1 MFCRFKKTLEVT
13 VSKIIPAGGAWQLTS
28 EVVPY
33 DPATL
38 QFALS
43 TGAGEA
49 TGVVLGHLIYNK
61 MFNSETVS
69 DEENLQLAGLYGTA
83 AACSGTVWQPTVDLL
98 QSLPYPFVVLG
109 TGIVCGTSFYTGLR
123 YTRWSSPKRALK
135 YITNEPE
142 DQLSDLQ
149 LSVAISGATGCFVLT
164 GCVLT
169 PTTPILDACVI
180 AGMSTSSGFLVT
192 QSILNTLPGRMWTDP

>member
-33 DPATL
+33 DPTTL
-38 QFALS
+38 QFAMS
-43 TGAGEA
+43 TGVGEA
-49 TGVVLGHLIYNK
+49 IGVALGHITYNK
-61 MFNSETVS
+61 MFNDVS

-83 AACSGTVWQPTVDLL
+83 AACSGTVWQPTVHLL

-123 YTRWSSPKRALK
+123 ATRWSSPKRALK

-142 DQLSDLQ
+142 
-149 LSVAISGATGCFVLT
+149 V
-164 GCVLT
+164 
-169 PTTPILDACVI
+169 
-180 AGMSTSSGFLVT
+180 
-192 QSILNTLPGRMWTDP
+192 N